1 MNRLDAMHI
10 FVRIAELGSFSA
22 VAEQMGLARS
32 VVTRQIAALETH
44 LGVKLMVRN
53 TRRLSLT
60 SAGSAYLEKCRV
72 VLDLIEAAE
81 ASVMEERLTP
91 RGNIRIGVP
100 LSFGLKKLTPMLLE
114 FSECYPDINL
124 EIVFDDHQMNL
135 IEEGMDLSIRI
146 ATQLAPGDIVRR
158 LGNCRLFTIASPTYL
173 RKHGRPQHPA
183 ELVDHA
189 CLGYT
194 LTANGMSWVFM
205 VDGHPETFY
214 IHSRIKANNGDALT
228 AAAARGLGITRQPD
242 FIVEDYLASG
252 QVECILEAFNATD
265 LGIYAILSSNR
276 YVPHRVRVLLD
287 FLANRLGE
295 NNNEAI
301 KKALR

>member
-10 FVRIAELGSFSA
+10 FVRIAELGSFTA

-32 VVTRQIAALETH
+32 VVTRQIAALESH

-60 SAGSAYLEKCRV
+60 SAGSAYLEKCKV

-100 LSFGLKKLTPMLLE
+100 LSFGLKKLTPILLE
-114 FSECYPDINL
+114 FSERYPDINL
-124 EIVFDDHQMNL
+124 EIVFDDNHMNL
-135 IEEGMDLSIRI
+135 IEEGIDLSIRI
-146 ATQLAPGDIVRR
+146 ATQLAPGDIVRK
-158 LGNCRLFTIASPTYL
+158 LGSCRLFTVASPDYL
-173 RKHGRPQHPA
+173 KQHGRPNHPS
-183 ELVDHA
+183 ELTNHE

-194 LTANGMSWVFM
+194 LTANGMSWEFM
-205 VDGHPETFY
+205 VEGHLETFY
-214 IHSRIKANNGDALT
+214 IRSRIKANNGDALT
-228 AAAARGLGITRQPD
+228 EAAARGLGITRQPD
-242 FIVEDYLASG
+242 FIVDDYLATG
-252 QVECILEAFNATD
+252 QVETILDEFNAAE

-287 FLANRLGE
+287 FLANRLSE
-295 NNNEAI
+295 NKNEGI
-301 KKALR
+301 KKR

>member
-10 FVRIAELGSFSA
+10 FVRIAELGSFTA

-32 VVTRQIAALETH
+32 VVTRQIAALESH

-60 SAGSAYLEKCRV
+60 SAGSAYLEKCKV

-100 LSFGLKKLTPMLLE
+100 LSFGLKKLTPILLE
-114 FSECYPDINL
+114 FSERYPDINL
-124 EIVFDDHQMNL
+124 EIVFDDNQMNL
-135 IEEGMDLSIRI
+135 IEEGIDLSIRI
-146 ATQLAPGDIVRR
+146 ATQLAPGDIVRK
-158 LGNCRLFTIASPTYL
+158 LGSCRLFTVASPDYL
-173 RKHGRPQHPA
+173 KQHGRPNHPS
-183 ELVDHA
+183 ELTNHE

-194 LTANGMSWVFM
+194 LTANGMSWEFM
-205 VDGHPETFY
+205 VEGHLETFY
-214 IHSRIKANNGDALT
+214 ISSRIKANNGDALT
-228 AAAARGLGITRQPD
+228 EAAARGLGITRQPD
-242 FIVEDYLASG
+242 FIVDDYLATG
-252 QVECILEAFNATD
+252 QVETILNEFNAAV

-287 FLANRLGE
+287 FLANRLSE
-295 NNNEAI
+295 NKNEGI
-301 KKALR
+301 KKR

>member
-10 FVRIAELGSFSA
+10 FVRIAELGSFTA

-32 VVTRQIAALETH
+32 VVTRQIAALESH

-60 SAGSAYLEKCRV
+60 SAGSAYLEKCKV

-114 FSECYPDINL
+114 FSERYPDINL

-146 ATQLAPGDIVRR
+146 ATQLAPGDIVRK
-158 LGNCRLFTIASPTYL
+158 LGSCRLFTVASPDYL
-173 RKHGRPQHPA
+173 KQHGRPNHPS
-183 ELVDHA
+183 ELTNHE

-194 LTANGMSWVFM
+194 LTANGMSWGFM
-205 VDGHPETFY
+205 VEGHLETFY
-214 IHSRIKANNGDALT
+214 IRSRIKANNGDALT
-228 AAAARGLGITRQPD
+228 EAAARGLGITRQPD
-242 FIVEDYLASG
+242 FIVDDYLATG
-252 QVECILEAFNATD
+252 QVETILDEFNAAE
-265 LGIYAILSSNR
+265 LGSKYPPAK
-276 YVPHRVRVLLD
+276 PGA
-287 FLANRLGE
+287 LAC
-295 NNNEAI
+295 
-301 KKALR
+301 

>member
-10 FVRIAELGSFSA
+10 FVRIAELGSFTA

-32 VVTRQIAALETH
+32 VVTRQIAALESH

-60 SAGSAYLEKCRV
+60 SAGSAYLEKCKV

-114 FSECYPDINL
+114 FSERYPDINL

-146 ATQLAPGDIVRR
+146 ATQLAPGDIVRK
-158 LGNCRLFTIASPTYL
+158 LGSCRLFTVASPDYL
-173 RKHGRPQHPA
+173 KQYGRPSHPS
-183 ELVDHA
+183 ELINHE

-194 LTANGMSWVFM
+194 LTASGMSWGFM
-205 VDGHPETFY
+205 VEGHLETFY
-214 IHSRIKANNGDALT
+214 IRSRIKANNGDALT
-228 AAAARGLGITRQPD
+228 EAAARGLGITRQPD
-242 FIVEDYLASG
+242 FIVDDYLATG
-252 QVECILEAFNATD
+252 QVETILDEFNAAE

-287 FLANRLGE
+287 FLANRLSE
-295 NNNEAI
+295 NKNEGI
-301 KKALR
+301 KKR

>member
-10 FVRIAELGSFSA
+10 FVRIAELGSFTA

-32 VVTRQIAALETH
+32 VVTRQIAALESH

-60 SAGSAYLEKCRV
+60 SAGSAYLEKCKV

-114 FSECYPDINL
+114 FSERYPDINL

-146 ATQLAPGDIVRR
+146 ATQLAPGDIVRK
-158 LGNCRLFTIASPTYL
+158 LGSCRLFTVASPDYL
-173 RKHGRPQHPA
+173 KQHGRPNHPS
-183 ELVDHA
+183 ELTNHE

-194 LTANGMSWVFM
+194 LTANGMSWEFM
-205 VDGHPETFY
+205 VEGHLETFY
-214 IHSRIKANNGDALT
+214 IRSRIKANNGDALT
-228 AAAARGLGITRQPD
+228 EAAARGLGITRQPD
-242 FIVEDYLASG
+242 FIVDDYLATG
-252 QVECILEAFNATD
+252 QVETILNEFNAAV

-287 FLANRLGE
+287 FLANRLSE
-295 NNNEAI
+295 NKNEGI
-301 KKALR
+301 KKR

>member
-10 FVRIAELGSFSA
+10 FVRIAELGSFTA

-32 VVTRQIAALETH
+32 VVTRQIAALESH

-60 SAGSAYLEKCRV
+60 SAGSAYLEKCKV

-114 FSECYPDINL
+114 FSERYPDINL

-146 ATQLAPGDIVRR
+146 ATQLAPGDIVRK
-158 LGNCRLFTIASPTYL
+158 LGSCRLFTVASPDYL
-173 RKHGRPQHPA
+173 KQHGRPLHPS
-183 ELVDHA
+183 ELINHE

-194 LTANGMSWVFM
+194 LTANGMSWGFM
-205 VDGHPETFY
+205 VEGHLETFY
-214 IHSRIKANNGDALT
+214 IRSRIKANNGDALT
-228 AAAARGLGITRQPD
+228 EAAARGLGITRQPD
-242 FIVEDYLASG
+242 FIVDDYLATG
-252 QVECILEAFNATD
+252 QVETILDEFNAAE

-287 FLANRLGE
+287 FLANRLSE
-295 NNNEAI
+295 NKNEGI
-301 KKALR
+301 KKR

>member
-10 FVRIAELGSFSA
+10 FVRIAELGSFTA

-32 VVTRQIAALETH
+32 VVTRQIAALESH

-60 SAGSAYLEKCRV
+60 SAGSAYLEKCKV

-100 LSFGLKKLTPMLLE
+100 LSFGLKKLTPILLE
-114 FSECYPDINL
+114 FSERYPDINL

-146 ATQLAPGDIVRR
+146 ATQLAPGDIVRK
-158 LGNCRLFTIASPTYL
+158 LGSCRLFTVASPDYL
-173 RKHGRPQHPA
+173 KQHGRPNHPS
-183 ELVDHA
+183 ELTNHE

-194 LTANGMSWVFM
+194 LTANGMSWEFM
-205 VDGHPETFY
+205 VEGHLETFY
-214 IHSRIKANNGDALT
+214 IRSRIKANNGDALT
-228 AAAARGLGITRQPD
+228 EAAARGLGITRQPD
-242 FIVEDYLASG
+242 FIVDDYLATG
-252 QVECILEAFNATD
+252 QVETILNEFNAAE

-287 FLANRLGE
+287 FLANRLSE
-295 NNNEAI
+295 NKNEGI
-301 KKALR
+301 KKR

>member
-10 FVRIAELGSFSA
+10 FVRIAELGSFTA

-32 VVTRQIAALETH
+32 VVTRQIAALESH

-60 SAGSAYLEKCRV
+60 SAGSAYLEKCKV

-114 FSECYPDINL
+114 FSERYPDINL

-146 ATQLAPGDIVRR
+146 ATQLAPGDIVRK
-158 LGNCRLFTIASPTYL
+158 LGSCRLFTVASPDYL
-173 RKHGRPQHPA
+173 KQHGRPNHPS
-183 ELVDHA
+183 ELTNHE

-194 LTANGMSWVFM
+194 LTANGMSWGFM
-205 VDGHPETFY
+205 VEGHLETFY
-214 IHSRIKANNGDALT
+214 IRSRIKANNGDALT
-228 AAAARGLGITRQPD
+228 EAAARGLGITRQPD
-242 FIVEDYLASG
+242 FIVDDYLATG
-252 QVECILEAFNATD
+252 QVETILDEFNAAE

-287 FLANRLGE
+287 FPANRLSE
-295 NNNEAI
+295 NKNEGI
-301 KKALR
+301 KKR

>member
-10 FVRIAELGSFSA
+10 FVRIAELGSFTA

-32 VVTRQIAALETH
+32 VVTRQIAALESH

-60 SAGSAYLEKCRV
+60 SAGSAYLEKCKV

-100 LSFGLKKLTPMLLE
+100 LSFGLKKLTPILLE
-114 FSECYPDINL
+114 FSERYPDINL
-124 EIVFDDHQMNL
+124 EIVFDDNQMNL
-135 IEEGMDLSIRI
+135 IEEGIDLSIRI
-146 ATQLAPGDIVRR
+146 ATQLAPGDIVRK
-158 LGNCRLFTIASPTYL
+158 LGSCRLFTVASPDYL
-173 RKHGRPQHPA
+173 KQYGRPSHPS
-183 ELVDHA
+183 ELINHE

-194 LTANGMSWVFM
+194 LTASGMSWGFM
-205 VDGHPETFY
+205 VEGHLETFY
-214 IHSRIKANNGDALT
+214 IRSRIKANNGDALT
-228 AAAARGLGITRQPD
+228 EAAARGLGITRQPD
-242 FIVEDYLASG
+242 FIVDDYLATG
-252 QVECILEAFNATD
+252 QVETILNEFNAAV

-287 FLANRLGE
+287 FLANRLSE
-295 NNNEAI
+295 NKNEGI
-301 KKALR
+301 KKR

>member
-10 FVRIAELGSFSA
+10 FVRIAELGSFTA

-32 VVTRQIAALETH
+32 VVTRQIAALESH

-60 SAGSAYLEKCRV
+60 SAGSAYLEKCKV

-100 LSFGLKKLTPMLLE
+100 LSFGLKKLTPILLE
-114 FSECYPDINL
+114 FSERYPDINL

-135 IEEGMDLSIRI
+135 IEEGIDLSIRI
-146 ATQLAPGDIVRR
+146 ATQLAPGDIVRK
-158 LGNCRLFTIASPTYL
+158 LGSCRLFTVASPDYL
-173 RKHGRPQHPA
+173 KQYGRPSHPS
-183 ELVDHA
+183 ELINHE

-194 LTANGMSWVFM
+194 LTASGMSWGFM
-205 VDGHPETFY
+205 VEGHLETFY
-214 IHSRIKANNGDALT
+214 IRSRIKANNGDALT
-228 AAAARGLGITRQPD
+228 EAAARGLGITRQPD
-242 FIVEDYLASG
+242 FIVDDYLATG
-252 QVECILEAFNATD
+252 QVETILNEFNAAE

-287 FLANRLGE
+287 FLANRLSE
-295 NNNEAI
+295 NKNEGI
-301 KKALR
+301 KKR

>member
-10 FVRIAELGSFSA
+10 FVRIAELGSFTA

-32 VVTRQIAALETH
+32 VVTRQIAALESH

-60 SAGSAYLEKCRV
+60 SAGSAYLEKCKV

-100 LSFGLKKLTPMLLE
+100 LSFGLKKLTPILLE
-114 FSECYPDINL
+114 FSERYPDINL

-135 IEEGMDLSIRI
+135 IEEGIDLSIRI
-146 ATQLAPGDIVRR
+146 ATQLAPGDIVRK
-158 LGNCRLFTIASPTYL
+158 LGSCRLFTVASPDYL
-173 RKHGRPQHPA
+173 KQHGRPNHPS
-183 ELVDHA
+183 ELTNHE

-194 LTANGMSWVFM
+194 LTANGMSWEFM
-205 VDGHPETFY
+205 VEGHLETFY
-214 IHSRIKANNGDALT
+214 IRSRIKANNGDALT
-228 AAAARGLGITRQPD
+228 EAAARGLGITRQPD
-242 FIVEDYLASG
+242 FIVDDYLATG
-252 QVECILEAFNATD
+252 QVETILNEFNAAV

-287 FLANRLGE
+287 FLATKLE
-295 NNNEAI
+295 FVDI
-301 KKALR
+301 

>member
-10 FVRIAELGSFSA
+10 FVRIAELGSFTA

-32 VVTRQIAALETH
+32 VVTRQIAALESH

-60 SAGSAYLEKCRV
+60 SAGSAYLEKCKV

-114 FSECYPDINL
+114 FSERYPDINL

-146 ATQLAPGDIVRR
+146 ATQLAPGDIVRK
-158 LGNCRLFTIASPTYL
+158 LGSCRLFTVASPDYL
-173 RKHGRPQHPA
+173 KQHGRPLHPS
-183 ELVDHA
+183 ELINHE

-194 LTANGMSWVFM
+194 LTASGMSWGFM
-205 VDGHPETFY
+205 VEGHLETFY
-214 IHSRIKANNGDALT
+214 IRSRIKANNGDALT
-228 AAAARGLGITRQPD
+228 EAAARGLGITRQPD
-242 FIVEDYLASG
+242 FIVDDYLATG
-252 QVECILEAFNATD
+252 QVETILDEFNAAE

-287 FLANRLGE
+287 FLANRLSE
-295 NNNEAI
+295 NKNEGI
-301 KKALR
+301 KKR

>member
-10 FVRIAELGSFSA
+10 FVRIAELGSFTA

-32 VVTRQIAALETH
+32 VVTRQIAALESH

-60 SAGSAYLEKCRV
+60 SAGSAYLEKCKV

-100 LSFGLKKLTPMLLE
+100 LSFGLKKLTPILLE
-114 FSECYPDINL
+114 FSERYPDINL

-135 IEEGMDLSIRI
+135 IEEGIDLSIRI
-146 ATQLAPGDIVRR
+146 ATQLAPGDIVRK
-158 LGNCRLFTIASPTYL
+158 LGSCRLFTVASPDYL
-173 RKHGRPQHPA
+173 KQHGRPNHPS
-183 ELVDHA
+183 ELTNHE

-194 LTANGMSWVFM
+194 LTANGMSWGFM
-205 VDGHPETFY
+205 VEGHLETFY
-214 IHSRIKANNGDALT
+214 IRSRIKANNGDALT
-228 AAAARGLGITRQPD
+228 EAAARGLGITRQPD
-242 FIVEDYLASG
+242 FIVDDYLATG
-252 QVECILEAFNATD
+252 QVETILDEFNAAE

-287 FLANRLGE
+287 FLANRLSE
-295 NNNEAI
+295 NKNEGI
-301 KKALR
+301 KKR

>member
-10 FVRIAELGSFSA
+10 FVRIAELGSFTA

-32 VVTRQIAALETH
+32 VVTRQIAALESH

-60 SAGSAYLEKCRV
+60 SAGSAYLEKCKV

-114 FSECYPDINL
+114 FSERYPDINL

-146 ATQLAPGDIVRR
+146 ATQLAPGDIVRK
-158 LGNCRLFTIASPTYL
+158 LGSCRLFTVASPDYL
-173 RKHGRPQHPA
+173 KQHGRPNHPS
-183 ELVDHA
+183 ELTNHE

-194 LTANGMSWVFM
+194 LTANGMSWGFM
-205 VDGHPETFY
+205 VEGHLETFY
-214 IHSRIKANNGDALT
+214 IRSRIKANNGDALT
-228 AAAARGLGITRQPD
+228 EAAARGLGITRQPD
-242 FIVEDYLASG
+242 FIVDDYLATG
-252 QVECILEAFNATD
+252 QVETILDEFNAAE

-287 FLANRLGE
+287 YLANQLAP
-295 NNNEAI
+295 N

>member
-10 FVRIAELGSFSA
+10 FVRIAELGSFTA

-114 FSECYPDINL
+114 FSERYPDINL
-124 EIVFDDHQMNL
+124 EMVFDDHQMNL

-146 ATQLAPGDIVRR
+146 ATQLAPGDIVRK
-158 LGNCRLFTIASPTYL
+158 LGSCRLFTVAAPAYL
-173 RKHGRPQHPA
+173 RKHGTPQHPA
-183 ELVDHA
+183 ELIDHA

-194 LTANGMSWVFM
+194 LTANGLSWVFM

-214 IHSRIKANNGDALT
+214 IQSRIKANNGDALT
-228 AAAARGLGITRQPD
+228 EAAARGLGITRQPD
-242 FIVEDYLASG
+242 FIIEDYMASG
-252 QVECILEAFNATD
+252 QVECILEAFNTND

-287 FLANRLGE
+287 FLANQLGDSK
-295 NNNEAI
+295 NEKI
-301 KKALR
+301 KKR

>member
-10 FVRIAELGSFSA
+10 FVRIAELGSFTA

-32 VVTRQIAALETH
+32 VVTRQIAALESH

-60 SAGSAYLEKCRV
+60 SAGSAYLEKCKV

-114 FSECYPDINL
+114 FSERYPDINL

-146 ATQLAPGDIVRR
+146 ATQLAPGDIVRK
-158 LGNCRLFTIASPTYL
+158 LGSCRLFTVASPDYL
-173 RKHGRPQHPA
+173 KQHGRPNHPS
-183 ELVDHA
+183 ELTNHE

-194 LTANGMSWVFM
+194 LTANGMSWGFM
-205 VDGHPETFY
+205 MEGHLETFY
-214 IHSRIKANNGDALT
+214 IRSRIKANNGDALT
-228 AAAARGLGITRQPD
+228 EAAARGLGITRQPD
-242 FIVEDYLASG
+242 FIVDDYLATG
-252 QVECILEAFNATD
+252 QVETILDEFNAAE

-287 FLANRLGE
+287 FLANRLSE
-295 NNNEAI
+295 NKNEGI
-301 KKALR
+301 KKR

>member
-10 FVRIAELGSFSA
+10 FVRIAELGSFTA

-32 VVTRQIAALETH
+32 VVTRQIAALESH

-60 SAGSAYLEKCRV
+60 SAGSAYLEKCKV

-100 LSFGLKKLTPMLLE
+100 LSFGLKKLTPILLE
-114 FSECYPDINL
+114 FSERYPDINL
-124 EIVFDDHQMNL
+124 EIVFDDNQMNL
-135 IEEGMDLSIRI
+135 IEEGIDLSIRI
-146 ATQLAPGDIVRR
+146 ATQLAPGDIVRK
-158 LGNCRLFTIASPTYL
+158 LGSCRLFTVASPDYL
-173 RKHGRPQHPA
+173 KQHGRPNHPS
-183 ELVDHA
+183 ELTNHE

-194 LTANGMSWVFM
+194 LTANGMSWGFM
-205 VDGHPETFY
+205 VEGHLETFY
-214 IHSRIKANNGDALT
+214 IRSRIKANNGDALT
-228 AAAARGLGITRQPD
+228 EAAARGLGITRQPD
-242 FIVEDYLASG
+242 FIVDDYLATG
-252 QVECILEAFNATD
+252 QVETILNEFNAAV

-287 FLANRLGE
+287 FLANRLSE
-295 NNNEAI
+295 NKNEGI
-301 KKALR
+301 KKR

>member
-1 MNRLDAMHI
+1 
-10 FVRIAELGSFSA
+10 
-22 VAEQMGLARS
+22 MGLARS
-32 VVTRQIAALETH
+32 VVTRQIAALESH

-60 SAGSAYLEKCRV
+60 SAGSAYLEKCKV

-114 FSECYPDINL
+114 FSERYPDINL

-146 ATQLAPGDIVRR
+146 ATQLAPGDIVRK
-158 LGNCRLFTIASPTYL
+158 LGSCRLFTVASPDYL
-173 RKHGRPQHPA
+173 KQYGRPNHPS
-183 ELVDHA
+183 ELTNHE

-194 LTANGMSWVFM
+194 LTANGMSWGFM
-205 VDGHPETFY
+205 VEGHLETFY
-214 IHSRIKANNGDALT
+214 IRSRIKANNGDALT
-228 AAAARGLGITRQPD
+228 EAAARGLGITRQPD
-242 FIVEDYLASG
+242 FIVDDYLATG
-252 QVECILEAFNATD
+252 QVETILNEFNAAE

-287 FLANRLGE
+287 FLANRLSE
-295 NNNEAI
+295 NKNEGI
-301 KKALR
+301 KKR

>member
-10 FVRIAELGSFSA
+10 FVRIAELGSFTA

-32 VVTRQIAALETH
+32 VVTRQIAALESH

-60 SAGSAYLEKCRV
+60 SAGSAYLEKCKV

-114 FSECYPDINL
+114 FSERYPDINL

-146 ATQLAPGDIVRR
+146 ATQLAPGDIVRK
-158 LGNCRLFTIASPTYL
+158 LGSCQLFTVASPDYL
-173 RKHGRPQHPA
+173 KQHGRPNHPS
-183 ELVDHA
+183 ELTNHE

-194 LTANGMSWVFM
+194 LTANGMSWGFM
-205 VDGHPETFY
+205 VEGHLETFY
-214 IHSRIKANNGDALT
+214 IRSRIKANNGDALT
-228 AAAARGLGITRQPD
+228 EAAARGLGITRQPD
-242 FIVEDYLASG
+242 FIVDDYLATG
-252 QVECILEAFNATD
+252 QVETILNEFNAAE

-287 FLANRLGE
+287 FLANRLSE
-295 NNNEAI
+295 NKNEGI
-301 KKALR
+301 KKR

>member
-10 FVRIAELGSFSA
+10 FVRIAELGSFTA

-32 VVTRQIAALETH
+32 VVTRQIAALESH

-53 TRRLSLT
+53 TRSLSLT
-60 SAGSAYLEKCRV
+60 SAGSAYLEKCRT

-91 RGNIRIGVP
+91 RGNIRIGLP
-100 LSFGLKKLTPMLLE
+100 LSFGLKKLTPWLLE
-114 FSECYPDINL
+114 FSKLYPEIHL
-124 EIVFDDHQMNL
+124 EMDFNDSQKNL

-146 ATQLAPGDIVRR
+146 ATQLAPGDIVRK
-158 LGNCRLFTIASPTYL
+158 LGSCRLLTVASPAYL
-173 RKHGRPQHPA
+173 KQHGKPAHPA
-183 ELVDHA
+183 ELINHE

-194 LTANGMSWVFM
+194 LTASGMSWNFQVN
-205 VDGHPETFY
+205 GHTEAFY
-214 IHSRIKANNGDALT
+214 IRSRIKANNGDALT
-228 AAAARGLGITRQPD
+228 EAAACGLGITRQPD
-242 FIVEDYLASG
+242 FIVDDYLTTG
-252 QVECILEAFNATD
+252 QVETILDEFNAAE

-295 NNNEAI
+295 NKHEGI
-301 KKALR
+301 KKR

>member
-10 FVRIAELGSFSA
+10 FVRIAELGSFTA

-32 VVTRQIAALETH
+32 VVTRQIAALESH

-60 SAGSAYLEKCRV
+60 SAGSAYLEKCKV

-100 LSFGLKKLTPMLLE
+100 LSFGLKKLTPILLE
-114 FSECYPDINL
+114 FSERYPDINL

-135 IEEGMDLSIRI
+135 IEEGIDLSIRI
-146 ATQLAPGDIVRR
+146 ATQLAPGDIVRK
-158 LGNCRLFTIASPTYL
+158 LGSCRLFTVASPDYL
-173 RKHGRPQHPA
+173 KQYGRPSHPS
-183 ELVDHA
+183 ELINHE

-194 LTANGMSWVFM
+194 LTASGMSWGFM
-205 VDGHPETFY
+205 VEGHLETFY
-214 IHSRIKANNGDALT
+214 IRSRIKANNGDALT
-228 AAAARGLGITRQPD
+228 EAAARGLGITRQPD
-242 FIVEDYLASG
+242 FIVDDYLATG
-252 QVECILEAFNATD
+252 QVETILDEFNAAE

-287 FLANRLGE
+287 FLANRLSE
-295 NNNEAI
+295 NKNEGI
-301 KKALR
+301 KKR

>member
-10 FVRIAELGSFSA
+10 FVRIAELGSFTA

-32 VVTRQIAALETH
+32 VVTRQIAALESH

-60 SAGSAYLEKCRV
+60 SAGSAYLEKCKV

-114 FSECYPDINL
+114 FSERYPDINL

-146 ATQLAPGDIVRR
+146 ATQLAPGDIVRK
-158 LGNCRLFTIASPTYL
+158 LGSCRLFTVASPDYL
-173 RKHGRPQHPA
+173 KQHGRPNHPS
-183 ELVDHA
+183 ELTNHE

-194 LTANGMSWVFM
+194 LTANGMSWGFM
-205 VDGHPETFY
+205 VEGHLETFY
-214 IHSRIKANNGDALT
+214 IRSRIKANNGDALT
-228 AAAARGLGITRQPD
+228 EAAARGLGITRQPD
-242 FIVEDYLASG
+242 FIVDDYLATG
-252 QVECILEAFNATD
+252 QVETILNEFNAAE

-287 FLANRLGE
+287 FLANRLSE
-295 NNNEAI
+295 NKNEGI
-301 KKALR
+301 KKR

>member
-10 FVRIAELGSFSA
+10 FVRIAELGSFTA

-32 VVTRQIAALETH
+32 VVTRQIAALESH

-60 SAGSAYLEKCRV
+60 SAGSAYLEKCKV

-100 LSFGLKKLTPMLLE
+100 LSFGLKKLTPILLE
-114 FSECYPDINL
+114 FSERYPDINL

-135 IEEGMDLSIRI
+135 IEEGIDLSIRI
-146 ATQLAPGDIVRR
+146 ATQLAPGDIVRK
-158 LGNCRLFTIASPTYL
+158 LGSCRLFTVASPDYL
-173 RKHGRPQHPA
+173 KQYGRPSHPS
-183 ELVDHA
+183 ELINHE

-194 LTANGMSWVFM
+194 LTASGMSWGFM
-205 VDGHPETFY
+205 VEGHLETFY
-214 IHSRIKANNGDALT
+214 IRSRIKANNGDALT
-228 AAAARGLGITRQPD
+228 EAAARGLGITRQPD
-242 FIVEDYLASG
+242 FIVD
-252 QVECILEAFNATD
+252 D
-265 LGIYAILSSNR
+265 LKDPLIFLVSNNSQCAGI
-276 YVPHRVRVLLD
+276 
-287 FLANRLGE
+287 
-295 NNNEAI
+295 
-301 KKALR
+301 

>member
-10 FVRIAELGSFSA
+10 FVRIAELGSFTA

-32 VVTRQIAALETH
+32 VVTRQIAALESH

-100 LSFGLKKLTPMLLE
+100 LSFGLKKLTPMLLA
-114 FSECYPDINL
+114 FSERYPDINL
-124 EIVFDDHQMNL
+124 EMIFDDHQMNL

-146 ATQLAPGDIVRR
+146 ATQLAPGDIVRK
-158 LGNCRLFTIASPTYL
+158 LGSCQLFTVASPDYL
-173 RKHGRPQHPA
+173 KQHGRPLHPSDLSNH
-183 ELVDHA
+183 E

-194 LTANGMSWVFM
+194 LTANGMSWGFM
-205 VDGHPETFY
+205 IDGHLETFY
-214 IHSRIKANNGDALT
+214 IHNRLKANNGDALT
-228 AAAARGLGITRQPD
+228 EAAARGLGITRQPD
-242 FIVEDYLASG
+242 FIVDDYLAIG
-252 QVECILEAFNATD
+252 QVETILDEFNTAE
-265 LGIYAILSSNR
+265 LGIYAILPSNR

-287 FLANRLGE
+287 YLANHLAP
-295 NNNEAI
+295 N

>member
-10 FVRIAELGSFSA
+10 FVRIAELGSFTA

-32 VVTRQIAALETH
+32 VVTRQIAALESH

-60 SAGSAYLEKCRV
+60 SAGSAYLEKCKV

-114 FSECYPDINL
+114 FSERYPDINL

-146 ATQLAPGDIVRR
+146 ATQLAPGDIVRK
-158 LGNCRLFTIASPTYL
+158 LGSCQLFTVASPDYL
-173 RKHGRPQHPA
+173 KQHGRPNHPS
-183 ELVDHA
+183 ELTNHE

-194 LTANGMSWVFM
+194 LTANGMSWGFM
-205 VDGHPETFY
+205 VEGHLETFY
-214 IHSRIKANNGDALT
+214 IRSRIKANNGDALT
-228 AAAARGLGITRQPD
+228 EAAARGLGITRQPD
-242 FIVEDYLASG
+242 FIVDDYLATG
-252 QVECILEAFNATD
+252 QVETILDEFNAAE

-287 FLANRLGE
+287 FLANRLSE
-295 NNNEAI
+295 NKNEGI
-301 KKALR
+301 KKR

>member
-10 FVRIAELGSFSA
+10 FVRIAELGSFTA

-32 VVTRQIAALETH
+32 VVTRQIAALESH

-60 SAGSAYLEKCRV
+60 SAGSAYLEKCKV

-114 FSECYPDINL
+114 FSERYPDINL

-146 ATQLAPGDIVRR
+146 ATQLAPGDIVRK
-158 LGNCRLFTIASPTYL
+158 LGSCRLFTVASPDYL
-173 RKHGRPQHPA
+173 KQYGRPSHPS
-183 ELVDHA
+183 ELINHE

-194 LTANGMSWVFM
+194 LTASGMSWGFM
-205 VDGHPETFY
+205 VEGHLETFY
-214 IHSRIKANNGDALT
+214 IRSRIKANNGDALT
-228 AAAARGLGITRQPD
+228 EAAARGLGITRQPD
-242 FIVEDYLASG
+242 FIVDDYLATG
-252 QVECILEAFNATD
+252 QVETILNEFNAAV

-287 FLANRLGE
+287 FLANRLSE
-295 NNNEAI
+295 NKNEGI
-301 KKALR
+301 KKR

>member
-10 FVRIAELGSFSA
+10 FVRIAELGSFTA

-32 VVTRQIAALETH
+32 VVTRQIAALESH

-60 SAGSAYLEKCRV
+60 SAGSAYLEKCKV

-114 FSECYPDINL
+114 FSERYPDINL

-146 ATQLAPGDIVRR
+146 ATQLAPGDIVRK
-158 LGNCRLFTIASPTYL
+158 LGSCRLFTVASPDYL
-173 RKHGRPQHPA
+173 KQYGRPSHPS
-183 ELVDHA
+183 ELINHE

-194 LTANGMSWVFM
+194 LTASGMSWGFM
-205 VDGHPETFY
+205 VEGHLETFY
-214 IHSRIKANNGDALT
+214 IRSRIKANNGDALT
-228 AAAARGLGITRQPD
+228 EAAARGLGITRQPD
-242 FIVEDYLASG
+242 FIVDDYLATG
-252 QVECILEAFNATD
+252 QVETILNEFNAAE

-287 FLANRLGE
+287 FLANRLSE
-295 NNNEAI
+295 NKNEGI
-301 KKALR
+301 KKR

>member
-10 FVRIAELGSFSA
+10 FVRIAELGSFTA

-32 VVTRQIAALETH
+32 VVTRQIAALESH

-60 SAGSAYLEKCRV
+60 SAGSAYLEKCKV

-100 LSFGLKKLTPMLLE
+100 LSFGLKKLTPILLE
-114 FSECYPDINL
+114 FSERYPDINL
-124 EIVFDDHQMNL
+124 EIVFDDNQMNL
-135 IEEGMDLSIRI
+135 IEEGIDLSIRI
-146 ATQLAPGDIVRR
+146 ATQLAPGDIVRK
-158 LGNCRLFTIASPTYL
+158 LGSCRLFTVASPDYL
-173 RKHGRPQHPA
+173 KQHGRPNHPS
-183 ELVDHA
+183 ELTNHE

-194 LTANGMSWVFM
+194 LTANGMSWEFM
-205 VDGHPETFY
+205 VEGHLETFY
-214 IHSRIKANNGDALT
+214 IRSRIKANNGDALT
-228 AAAARGLGITRQPD
+228 EAAARGLGITRQPD
-242 FIVEDYLASG
+242 FIVDDYLATG
-252 QVECILEAFNATD
+252 QVETILNEFNAAV

-287 FLANRLGE
+287 FLANRLSE
-295 NNNEAI
+295 NKNEGI
-301 KKALR
+301 KKR

>member
-10 FVRIAELGSFSA
+10 FVRIAELGSFTA

-81 ASVMEERLTP
+81 ASVIEERLTP

-114 FSECYPDINL
+114 FSERYPDINL

-146 ATQLAPGDIVRR
+146 ATQLAPGDIVRK
-158 LGNCRLFTIASPTYL
+158 LGSCRLFTVASPNYL
-173 RKHGRPQHPA
+173 KQYGRPSHPS
-183 ELVDHA
+183 ELTNHE

-194 LTANGMSWVFM
+194 LTANGMSWGFM
-205 VDGHPETFY
+205 VEGHLETFY
-214 IHSRIKANNGDALT
+214 IRSRIKANNGDALT
-228 AAAARGLGITRQPD
+228 EAAARGLGITRQPD
-242 FIVEDYLASG
+242 FIVDDYLATG
-252 QVECILEAFNATD
+252 QVETILDEFNAAE

-287 FLANRLGE
+287 FLANRLSE
-295 NNNEAI
+295 NKNEGI
-301 KKALR
+301 KKR

>member
-10 FVRIAELGSFSA
+10 FVRIAELGSFTA

-32 VVTRQIAALETH
+32 VVTRQIAALESH

-60 SAGSAYLEKCRV
+60 SAGSAYLEKCKV

-114 FSECYPDINL
+114 FSERYPDINL

-146 ATQLAPGDIVRR
+146 ATQLAPGDIVRK
-158 LGNCRLFTIASPTYL
+158 LGSCRLFTVASPDYL
-173 RKHGRPQHPA
+173 KQHGRPNHPS
-183 ELVDHA
+183 ELTNHE

-194 LTANGMSWVFM
+194 LTANGMSWGFM
-205 VDGHPETFY
+205 VEGHLETFY
-214 IHSRIKANNGDALT
+214 IRSRIKANNGDALT
-228 AAAARGLGITRQPD
+228 EAAARGLGITRQPD
-242 FIVEDYLASG
+242 FIVDDYLATG
-252 QVECILEAFNATD
+252 QVETILDEFNAAE

-287 FLANRLGE
+287 FLANRLSE
-295 NNNEAI
+295 NKNEGI
-301 KKALR
+301 KKR

>member
-10 FVRIAELGSFSA
+10 FVRIAELGSFTA

-32 VVTRQIAALETH
+32 VVTRQIAALESH

-60 SAGSAYLEKCRV
+60 SAGSAYLEKCKV

-114 FSECYPDINL
+114 FSERYPDINL

-146 ATQLAPGDIVRR
+146 ATQLAPGDIVRK
-158 LGNCRLFTIASPTYL
+158 LGSCRLFTVASPDYL
-173 RKHGRPQHPA
+173 KQHGRPNHPS
-183 ELVDHA
+183 ELTNHE

-194 LTANGMSWVFM
+194 LKANGMSWGFM
-205 VDGHPETFY
+205 VEGHLETFY
-214 IHSRIKANNGDALT
+214 IRSRIKANNGDALT
-228 AAAARGLGITRQPD
+228 EAAARGLGITRQPD
-242 FIVEDYLASG
+242 FIVDDYLATG
-252 QVECILEAFNATD
+252 QVETILDEFNAAE

-287 FLANRLGE
+287 FLANRLSE
-295 NNNEAI
+295 NKNEGI
-301 KKALR
+301 KKR

>member
-10 FVRIAELGSFSA
+10 FVRIAELGSFTA

-114 FSECYPDINL
+114 FSERYPDINL

-146 ATQLAPGDIVRR
+146 ATQLAPGDIVRK
-158 LGNCRLFTIASPTYL
+158 LGSCRLFTVASPNYL
-173 RKHGRPQHPA
+173 KQYGRPSHPS
-183 ELVDHA
+183 ELTNHE

-194 LTANGMSWVFM
+194 LTANGMSWGFM
-205 VDGHPETFY
+205 VEGHLETFY
-214 IHSRIKANNGDALT
+214 IRSRIKANNGDALT
-228 AAAARGLGITRQPD
+228 EAAARGLGITRQPD
-242 FIVEDYLASG
+242 FIVDDYLATG
-252 QVECILEAFNATD
+252 QVETILDEFNAAE

-287 FLANRLGE
+287 FLANRLSE
-295 NNNEAI
+295 NKNEGI
-301 KKALR
+301 KKR